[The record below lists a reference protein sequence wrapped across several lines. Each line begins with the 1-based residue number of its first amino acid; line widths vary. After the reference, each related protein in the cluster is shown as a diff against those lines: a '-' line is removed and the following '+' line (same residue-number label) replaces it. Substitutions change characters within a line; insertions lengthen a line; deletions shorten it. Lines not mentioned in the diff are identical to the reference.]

1 MGGIANGQD
10 QIVPYGTNTSWQ
22 VKIKYTAVVTAISGT
37 ATGVSVGN
45 TKTQTQEIGVRKVGG
60 ITTILTGSPNSSI
73 ALEDSSMN
81 TAQMTYSVG
90 GSQQIIPTFTGPT
103 FAGAGTLTIKINM
116 VMELCELSW

>member
-1 MGGIANGQD
+1 
-10 QIVPYGTNTSWQ
+10 

-37 ATGVSVGN
+37 ATGVSVGD

-81 TAQMTYSVG
+81 TAQMLYSVG

-103 FAGAGTLTIKINM
+103 FVGGGTLTIKINM